1 MGHVYFCTVKPPY
14 ITQEYLH
21 HFITEAFAEDVG
33 DGDHSTLASIPESVK
48 SRARLLIK
56 EGGTIAGID
65 LALAIFH
72 HFDPGLVVKPL
83 LQDGA
88 TVQKGDIA
96 FTVEGSARS
105 ILTCERLV
113 LNCMQRMS
121 AIATKT
127 RHLVALV
134 AGTGA
139 RLLDTRKTTPN
150 FRLPEKWAVA
160 IGGGQNHRIGLYD
173 MVMLKDNHVDF
184 AGGIEKAILSTKDY
198 LRARKKN
205 LRIEIETRNLDEV
218 CEVLRVGGVQII
230 MLDNMSVADMKTAV
244 QLIGQTCE
252 TEASGGITAETIRS
266 VAECGVNYIS
276 VGELTHAVKSMDLS
290 LKAF

>member
-1 MGHVYFCTVKPPY
+1 MKPPY
-14 ITQEYLH
+14 ITGEFLDR
-21 HFITEAFAEDVG
+21 FITEAFAEDVG
-33 DGDHSTLASIPESVK
+33 DGDHSTLASIPDQAQ

-56 EGGTIAGID
+56 EDGIIAGIE
-65 LALAIFH
+65 LASAIFH
-72 HFDPGLVVKPL
+72 HFDKDLVIHPL
-83 LQDGA
+83 LGDGIA
-88 TVQKGDIA
+88 VKKGDIA

-127 RHLVALV
+127 RRLSALV

-139 RLLDTRKTTPN
+139 VLLDTRKTTPN

-160 IGGGQNHRIGLYD
+160 IGGGRNHRIGLYD
-173 MVMLKDNHVDF
+173 MVMLKDNHIDF
-184 AGGIEKAILSTKDY
+184 AGGIEQAILRTKDY
-198 LRARKKN
+198 LRARKKD
-205 LRIEIETRNLDEV
+205 LRIEVETRNLDEV
-218 CEVLRVGGVQII
+218 REVLRVGGVQVI
-230 MLDNMSVADMKTAV
+230 MLDNMSVTDMKTAV

-252 TEASGGITAETIRS
+252 TEASGGITADTIRA